1 MVVKAVIPAAG
12 SGTRLGGERKQF
24 RALGHAPVWLWS
36 VRAILSDG
44 RVDAV
49 VLVVPPQDVA
59 GVREEVQQVTV
70 DRPIQVVAGG
80 ERRQDSVHRGVEACG
95 DETSLVLIH
104 DAVRPFVSP
113 KAVRS
118 VLDGA
123 REEGAAALALP
134 ITDTVRRVS
143 QGWAAETLNRE
154 ELVAMQ
160 TPQVFSRSELLAAF
174 AAWGDETFT
183 DEVALYVRSGRRVKL
198 IAGETSNIK
207 ITRQE
212 DWDNATHESSVSGGQ
227 VLGGSRDVAADMRV
241 GMGYD
246 VHRLV
251 AGRPL
256 VLAGMVLAAEK
267 GLDGHSDADVLTH
280 AICDAL
286 LGAIADD
293 DIGAHFPN
301 TDMRYKGAASLDLLA
316 AVVERVHE
324 QGFAVVN
331 VDAMMML
338 EAPKLRA
345 HVPSMRANLAKV
357 LHVNV
362 SAVSIKATTG
372 ERVGFV
378 GRQEGAEA
386 MATVLLQRARG

>member
-24 RALGHAPVWLWS
+24 RALGHAPVWLWA

-49 VLVVPPQDVA
+49 VLVVPPQDVE
-59 GVREEVQQVTV
+59 GVREELQQVTV

-80 ERRQDSVHRGVEACG
+80 ERRQDSVYRGVEACG
-95 DETSLVLIH
+95 DETSMVLIH
-104 DAVRPFVSP
+104 DAVRPFVSS

-123 REEGAAALALP
+123 RSEGAAALALP
-134 ITDTVRRVS
+134 ITDTIRRAS
-143 QGWAAETLNRE
+143 DGWAAETLNRE

-160 TPQVFSRSELLAAF
+160 TPQVFSRRDLLAAF
-174 AAWGDETFT
+174 MAFGHETFT

-198 IAGETSNIK
+198 IPGESANIK

-212 DWDNATHESSVSGGQ
+212 DWDKATHESSTPGAPRSG
-227 VLGGSRDVAADMRV
+227 DPAETAPEMRV

-251 AGRPL
+251 SGRPL
-256 VLAGMVLAAEK
+256 VLAGIVLPADK

-301 TDMRYKGAASLDLLA
+301 TDVRYKGAASLDLLA
-316 AVVERVHE
+316 VVVQRVHKE
-324 QGFAVVN
+324 GFSVVN

-338 EAPKLRA
+338 EAPKLRL
-345 HVPSMRANLAKV
+345 HVASMRANLARV
-357 LHVNV
+357 LQVNV

-386 MATVLLQRARG
+386 MATVLLRRSRG